1 MPDTYVI
8 LFFVVLAAWVATWI
22 VPAGQFATHQITYD
36 AGGVETT
43 RTVLT
48 PGTFTLAQ
56 DENGQPYRIRVPL
69 FASGDGIGLFN
80 YAFDGLTSGSRWGG
94 SVGVAAFI
102 LIIGGAFGIIMRTGA
117 LEDGMVAVIERT
129 KGREILFIPVIF
141 TLFAAG
147 GATFGMGE
155 EVIAFAMIIV
165 PLTVA
170 LGYNALT
177 GLMVTYLASQIG
189 FATSWMNPFSVA
201 VAQGLAGVP
210 VLSGAGF
217 RFLMWLSFVVVG
229 IAMTMWYASRIKRD
243 PARSLS
249 ADADT
254 YFREDVAREGTRRAF
269 TIGHW
274 LVIGAFFAGIVW
286 IIWGVTFAGYFI
298 PEIASQFFTM
308 GIVIGAIGAAF
319 RLNGMG
325 VNDIARGFKQGLA
338 DMAPSAAVV
347 GMARGIMLIL
357 GSDDPAVPSVL
368 NTLLN
373 SAGVVLT
380 DMPQM
385 LAAWFMLV
393 LQSVFNFFIVSGS
406 GQAALTMPLM
416 GPLADLAGLTRQVAV
431 LAFQLGDGLTNTLV
445 PTSASLMGVLG
456 VARVDW
462 LTWIRHIWPF
472 ALVIFALASAWLLY
486 AVASGLT

>member
-1 MPDTYVI
+1 M
-8 LFFVVLAAWVATWI
+8 
-22 VPAGQFATHQITYD
+22 
-36 AGGVETT
+36 
-43 RTVLT
+43 
-48 PGTFTLAQ
+48 TF
-56 DENGQPYRIRVPL
+56 E
-69 FASGDGIGLFN
+69 
-80 YAFDGLTSGSRWGG
+80 
-94 SVGVAAFI
+94 
-102 LIIGGAFGIIMRTGA
+102 
-117 LEDGMVAVIERT
+117 
-129 KGREILFIPVIF
+129 
-141 TLFAAG
+141 
-147 GATFGMGE
+147 
-155 EVIAFAMIIV
+155 
-165 PLTVA
+165 
-170 LGYNALT
+170 
-177 GLMVTYLASQIG
+177 
-189 FATSWMNPFSVA
+189 
-201 VAQGLAGVP
+201 
-210 VLSGAGF
+210 
-217 RFLMWLSFVVVG
+217 
-229 IAMTMWYASRIKRD
+229 
-243 PARSLS
+243 
-249 ADADT
+249 
-254 YFREDVAREGTRRAF
+254 
-269 TIGHW
+269 
-274 LVIGAFFAGIVW
+274 
-286 IIWGVTFAGYFI
+286 GYFI

-308 GIVIGAIGAAF
+308 GIVIGVIGAAF

-325 VNDIARGFKQGLA
+325 VNDIAQGFKQGLA
-338 DMAPSAAVV
+338 DMALSAAVV

-462 LTWIRHIWPF
+462 VTWIRHIWPF

>member
-1 MPDTYVI
+1 M
-8 LFFVVLAAWVATWI
+8 
-22 VPAGQFATHQITYD
+22 
-36 AGGVETT
+36 
-43 RTVLT
+43 
-48 PGTFTLAQ
+48 
-56 DENGQPYRIRVPL
+56 
-69 FASGDGIGLFN
+69 FN

-117 LEDGMVAVIERT
+117 MEDGMVAVIERT

-141 TLFAAG
+141 TLFATG

-177 GLMVTYLASQIG
+177 GLMVTFMASQIG

-249 ADADT
+249 ADADA

-274 LVIGAFFAGIVW
+274 LVIG
-286 IIWGVTFAGYFI
+286 
-298 PEIASQFFTM
+298 
-308 GIVIGAIGAAF
+308 
-319 RLNGMG
+319 
-325 VNDIARGFKQGLA
+325 GLLCRHLL
-338 DMAPSAAVV
+338 DH
-347 GMARGIMLIL
+347 L
-357 GSDDPAVPSVL
+357 G
-368 NTLLN
+368 
-373 SAGVVLT
+373 
-380 DMPQM
+380 
-385 LAAWFMLV
+385 
-393 LQSVFNFFIVSGS
+393 
-406 GQAALTMPLM
+406 
-416 GPLADLAGLTRQVAV
+416 
-431 LAFQLGDGLTNTLV
+431 GDV
-445 PTSASLMGVLG
+445 RGVL
-456 VARVDW
+456 
-462 LTWIRHIWPF
+462 HP
-472 ALVIFALASAWLLY
+472 
-486 AVASGLT
+486 